1 MIFKKEQYH
10 SYTLLPCMLKSL
22 RSSFS
27 EGFLIF
33 SMQII
38 MQSAKFFISSFPV
51 CMPFLFLPYFTGY
64 LSSRMIH
71 KRITPFCELSLVFW
85 HQYLFFVCFFV
96 CLLPLS
102 FSPLFF
108 LLNDF
113 FLTLFFSSV
122 HTRTFQ
128 TIKSHDFDVRLN
140 AVYCWCSCSS
150 ESPIYLP
157 NYSGWI
163 LQLTF
168 SKTLKII

>member
-27 EGFLIF
+27 EGFLVF

-113 FLTLFFSSV
+113 FLTLFFLISSYTYFSNYQV
-122 HTRTFQ
+122 SWFWRTSKCCLLLMQLFFW
-128 TIKSHDFDVRLN
+128 I
-140 AVYCWCSCSS
+140 
-150 ESPIYLP
+150 PYL
-157 NYSGWI
+157 
-163 LQLTF
+163 LT
-168 SKTLKII
+168 

>member
-113 FLTLFFSSV
+113 FLTLFFLISSYTYFSNYQV
-122 HTRTFQ
+122 SWFWRMSKCCLLLMQLFFW
-128 TIKSHDFDVRLN
+128 I
-140 AVYCWCSCSS
+140 
-150 ESPIYLP
+150 PYL
-157 NYSGWI
+157 
-163 LQLTF
+163 LT
-168 SKTLKII
+168 